1 MSTARIKAWT
11 VHFYT
16 SCGGVCAFF
25 ALLAINRAEWDQSM
39 AWLLV
44 CLFIDGSDGFF
55 ARRWNVRKVLPFMD
69 GEQIDHVID
78 FVTYAFIPTYF
89 IYASNLVPPS
99 LALATSTYV
108 LLISAFYY
116 GKKGMVS
123 DQNHFNGFPV
133 LWNLV
138 VFYLFFV
145 FEFGPWFNL
154 GLIIVFGILHFLP
167 IKVSYPSHNLKR
179 SKLPFVLSFI
189 MIAVLL
195 TILYIYPVRHPILT
209 WTAIGAFGYFI
220 YLSIKYTWFHKESLK
235 PSG

>member
-1 MSTARIKAWT
+1 MSRARIKAWM

-16 SCGGVCAFF
+16 ASGGVCAFL
-25 ALLAINRAEWDQSM
+25 ALLAINRQEWDQSM

-44 CLFIDGSDGFF
+44 CLFIDGSDGFL
-55 ARRWNVRKVLPFMD
+55 ARRWKVREVLPLID
-69 GEQIDHVID
+69 GGQIDHVID

-89 IYASNLVPPS
+89 IYAAHLVPAH
-99 LALATSTYV
+99 LTVATSAYI
-108 LLISAFYY
+108 LLISAMYY

-145 FEFGPWFNL
+145 FRLDPWLNL
-154 GLIIVFGILHFLP
+154 ILIIGFGILHFMP
-167 IKVSYPSHNLKR
+167 IKVSYPSHNLTR

-195 TILYIYPVRHPILT
+195 TILYIYPVRNPILT
-209 WTAIGAFGYFI
+209 WIALAAFAYFI
-220 YLSIKYTWFHKESLK
+220 YLSIKYTWFHQKDQSI
-235 PSG
+235 